1 MLLGGAEIDFT
12 HNGSA
17 TPVAET
23 GTASAARG
31 LPDLGTAIAVD
42 GGALYRAAEEP
53 GHFLHVASALRVAGL
68 EDGSGLPDL
77 SLELVRGK
85 TPSTPPKPY
94 GVLDLRVAA
103 GEPAPGALEAA
114 RGQDPRA
121 FITPALF
128 GNGFVRLQVV
138 AGQGALAPALR
149 EELAQPVAIAS
160 NGLDST
166 RLIRRLTPEAA
177 LLLRGALIDGALTV
191 VAVAELSLRGLAER
205 LPATVT
211 FSPRTLLDAL
221 LQRADS
227 QQRIAVSAITDLWA
241 GGAPLLASTGT
252 DGVERRQLAQA
263 LTDWTIAA
271 YAVPAAA
278 PGAEVAPTV
287 QLKRPAT
294 FEPKLTW
301 DLSRG
306 RTTTRMLVLRLDPFE
321 AARELGGEQFWHE
334 TVVPALETGI
344 TQIDVDTNFPHP
356 MVNVARAGVQ
366 MRAAPFPPDR
376 VNELSA
382 GLLFDAREAPQ
393 AVKWRLSAKEQL
405 KYTYACFA
413 LVRLGSTTKRLDK
426 PTVTSTARR
435 LLLGVDDLPVDLVPF
450 AAGERLLA
458 DASVHGALTDGTT
471 RVEFALTSA
480 QPRVSVALL
489 PGTAERFSLA
499 LEARPLAGGA
509 PVALA
514 PLPAR
519 SLKLDVSSFPQYGPQ
534 TVDVTVDFDIEVPLV
549 ALELLP
555 ERDGDDATK
564 ATVLALAPDEPRK
577 QFTYLNPTP
586 FDSGYRYRVYGSET
600 WSEVRP
606 AGSTLALR
614 ASEVAE
620 PAGGG
625 DLEFEDLY
633 CFPASDPDSAL
644 RDPTP
649 PRARTRPERA
659 ADGDGARAPG
669 RHRIADAR
677 GAPGPG
683 RRRRG
688 TVPGALAERD
698 GVPEARLTLRVA
710 PIEVTAVVLSIADA
724 DGESRVLS
732 RKKTSNYPPFTALF
746 SETLDS
752 DGADAFKAALAGSEG
767 RALVHFD
774 ARYERRFKQSAV
786 VRGDLG
792 PVIARVRAASG
803 DRAAAA
809 RHAVEE
815 ALAAGALRAT
825 LDSAG
830 LSQEELLERVV
841 DSMVPLIEQLS
852 APGNIAGT
860 PTELRFTYQAP
871 SWRDL
876 SSTIDVATWFA
887 ARSLPELPAP

>member
-1 MLLGGAEIDFT
+1 M
-12 HNGSA
+12 
-17 TPVAET
+17 
-23 GTASAARG
+23 
-31 LPDLGTAIAVD
+31 
-42 GGALYRAAEEP
+42 
-53 GHFLHVASALRVAGL
+53 
-68 EDGSGLPDL
+68 
-77 SLELVRGK
+77 
-85 TPSTPPKPY
+85 
-94 GVLDLRVAA
+94 
-103 GEPAPGALEAA
+103 
-114 RGQDPRA
+114 
-121 FITPALF
+121 
-128 GNGFVRLQVV
+128 
-138 AGQGALAPALR
+138 
-149 EELAQPVAIAS
+149 
-160 NGLDST
+160 
-166 RLIRRLTPEAA
+166 
-177 LLLRGALIDGALTV
+177 
-191 VAVAELSLRGLAER
+191 
-205 LPATVT
+205 
-211 FSPRTLLDAL
+211 
-221 LQRADS
+221 
-227 QQRIAVSAITDLWA
+227 
-241 GGAPLLASTGT
+241 
-252 DGVERRQLAQA
+252 
-263 LTDWTIAA
+263 
-271 YAVPAAA
+271 
-278 PGAEVAPTV
+278 

-321 AARELGGEQFWHE
+321 GARELGGEQFWHE

-534 TVDVTVDFDIEVPLV
+534 TVDVTVDFDIDVPLV

-586 FDSGYRYRVYGSET
+586 FDSGYRYRVYGTET

-633 CFPASDPDSAL
+633 CFPASDPDTHFVIPL
-644 RDPTP
+644 LPGPERDPSGRPMVTVLALP
-649 PRARTRPERA
+649 DGTALLTLGARLGP
-659 ADGDGARAPG
+659 DGDAVERLRA
-669 RHRIADAR
+669 
-677 GAPGPG
+677 
-683 RRRRG
+683 
-688 TVPGALAERD
+688 ALAERD
-698 GVPEARLTLRVA
+698 GVPESRLTLRVA
-710 PIEVTAVVLSIADA
+710 PIEVKAVVLSIADA

-767 RALVHFD
+767 RVLVHFD

-809 RHAVEE
+809 RNAVEE